1 MCEFVAFA
9 IPRPMSM
16 VELLQCSI
24 FVSVFGACF
33 CFAVV
38 AMLSLRVLFGL
49 LLWAFADA
57 GAMPDINVQ
66 YDVESANVAS
76 ADARSKFAKRTLQL
90 AAAIEQ
96 ADVRISQFSD
106 LVGQALRMGGQ
117 ARRGTSFLGLQPVD
131 ASRVRQSLAA
141 TEPMA
146 PSSQATVNVI
156 MAEDVGAIMDEA
168 KYKGRLTQIERLR
181 ADFDRGVADL
191 AKAA

>member
-9 IPRPMSM
+9 IPRPMST
-16 VELLQCSI
+16 VEELQCSI
-24 FVSVFGACF
+24 FVLVFGACF

-38 AMLSLRVLFGL
+38 AMLSLRFLFGL

-66 YDVESANVAS
+66 YDVESANVAG
-76 ADARSKFAKRTLQL
+76 ADARSKFAKRTSQL

-106 LVGQALRMGGQ
+106 LVGQALRTGSQ

-156 MAEDVGAIMDEA
+156 MAEDVGAIMASA
-168 KYKGRLTQIERLR
+168 KYKGMLDEIEQLR
-181 ADFDRGVADL
+181 SDFERDVAQLAD
-191 AKAA
+191 AA